1 MNRTEQILLDTDI
14 IIRLLKKFPD
24 TVDAFITL
32 REQGTEFLIYPIIV
46 AEIYAGALKKEYA
59 TIEVFFSLCR
69 HLTLNTTTARL
80 AGQYALKYRKAY
92 HGISLEDY
100 LLAAT
105 ANYCQCPL
113 WTGNRKHYPMD
124 DIDLFELKKS
134 E

>member
-1 MNRTEQILLDTDI
+1 MNKTRQILLDTDI
-14 IIRLLKKFPD
+14 IIHLLKKRSD

-32 REQGTEFLIYPIIV
+32 REQGAECLISPIVV
-46 AEIYAGALKKEYA
+46 AEIYAGALEKEYT

-69 HLTLNTTTARL
+69 HLTLDTSTARL

-92 HGISLEDY
+92 QGISLEDY

-105 ANYCQCPL
+105 AKYYQCPL

-124 DIDLFELKKS
+124 DIDLFKPKKS
-134 E
+134 S